1 MESNYSYNKWTD
13 VQWKSGFVV
22 LSLFLL
28 LVLANSDFYQ
38 KCVGLFIFV
47 CLMAYCSFLYTKFLR
62 DPSGIL
68 ITNSELVLKFRKGP
82 QKSFKYDEI
91 ECVRKSN
98 NPFFDY
104 VKGKLEIKIRNSDE
118 KFRISGNI
126 QDFDNLLK
134 SLTDCG
140 FEIRK

>member
-1 MESNYSYNKWTD
+1 MCWAIHIC
-13 VQWKSGFVV
+13 
-22 LSLFLL
+22 LF
-28 LVLANSDFYQ
+28 N
-38 KCVGLFIFV
+38 GILF
-47 CLMAYCSFLYTKFLR
+47 FLYTKFLR
-62 DPSGIL
+62 DPFEIS
-68 ITNSELVLKFRKGP
+68 ITNSELVLKFRKGHR
-82 QKSFKYDEI
+82 KSFKYDEI
-91 ECVRKSN
+91 EYVRKSN